1 MEKEWEEDIQ
11 ELFNLLNH
19 FGDHG
24 QYCYSEN
31 VLCVIW
37 EKVTDILVISGVLE
51 NQYSRCGKKIRC
63 NIEQVKETLKYHYE
77 LVTYFYFKIHTFI
90 F

>member
-1 MEKEWEEDIQ
+1 MMDTGNIVFNGYVLWQWRYNKTKQMEKEREENIQ
-11 ELFNLLNH
+11 KLFNLLNH

-31 VLCVIW
+31 VLCVTW

-51 NQYSRCGKKIRC
+51 NNILGVGKK
-63 NIEQVKETLKYHYE
+63 
-77 LVTYFYFKIHTFI
+77 
-90 F
+90 

>member
-1 MEKEWEEDIQ
+1 MMDAGNIVFNGYVLWQWSYNKTKQMEKEWEENIQ
-11 ELFNLLNH
+11 KLFNVLNH

-51 NQYSRCGKKIRC
+51 NNILGVGKK
-63 NIEQVKETLKYHYE
+63 
-77 LVTYFYFKIHTFI
+77 
-90 F
+90 